1 LDEKSDRLEDPDID
15 GGTGVAHCNTVCT
28 MRQERKHAEEEG
40 SRKKDGNRVQTR
52 KEKLTLQNGRK

>member
-1 LDEKSDRLEDPDID
+1 MAVAKGLTALHVTVLDEKSDRLEDPDID

-40 SRKKDGNRVQTR
+40 RR
-52 KEKLTLQNGRK
+52 E